1 MKENTTWLIFILYHY
16 FRATET
22 WSIIATLP
30 GSRIYKCI
38 AGIVEYPDGTRG
50 IMVSGGYKD
59 QTSIFLNLET
69 LEWEDKAALPY
80 DIYHVSTLPNN
91 NSILAFGG
99 YIYDVGEILD
109 TIYYYNPEVDEW
121 QLFSHMNNERIDF
134 PVFFVPDS
142 YANCN

>member
-1 MKENTTWLIFILYHY
+1 MKKYNLANVYHY

-22 WSIIATLP
+22 WSVIATLP
-30 GSRIYKCI
+30 DYRRYKCI

-50 IMVSGGYKD
+50 IMVSGGQND

-80 DIYHVSTLPNN
+80 DISRVSTLPYN

-99 YIYDVGEILD
+99 YSNDVEGHYLD
-109 TIYYYNPEVDEW
+109 TIYFYNPEVDEW
-121 QLFSHMNNERIDF
+121 QLLSHMKTERDYF
-134 PVFFVPDS
+134 PVFYVPDS
-142 YANCN
+142 YANCS